1 MRKLGE
7 TLARALPH
15 RSSLATA
22 SSAAVPPCM
31 LVGGAPVILRPIQ
44 GYPWVRLAAGS
55 TLVLTPWPETS
66 PSARASRP
74 KIGRGAAWLNRG
86 VTAPGSHLSVPL
98 RVWIWV
104 SLVFFVGFLQ

>member
-1 MRKLGE
+1 MRKLGG

-15 RSSLATA
+15 RSSLATV

-31 LVGGAPVILRPIQ
+31 LVGGAPIIIRPIQ
-44 GYPWVRLAAGS
+44 GHPWVRLAAGS

-66 PSARASRP
+66 PSASVGRP
-74 KIGRGAAWLNRG
+74 KIGRGAAWLTRG
-86 VTAPGSHLSVPL
+86 VTTPGSHLSVPL

-104 SLVFFVGFLQ
+104 NPAFFVDFLK